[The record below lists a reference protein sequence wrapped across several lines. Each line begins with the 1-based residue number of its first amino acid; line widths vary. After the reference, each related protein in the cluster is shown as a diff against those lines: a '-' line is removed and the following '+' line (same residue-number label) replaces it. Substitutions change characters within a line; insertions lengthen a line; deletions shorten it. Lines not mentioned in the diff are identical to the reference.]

1 MSVSN
6 QSEFNQPSLEQHLKN
21 YFGYDSF
28 RPGQKQ
34 IIQTALQQK
43 DLLIIMPTGGGK
55 SLCFQMPAL
64 LKPGLTIVVSPLIS
78 LMQDQVESLK
88 DNGIAATFLNSTL
101 DLTETRRR
109 TTDIILGKIK
119 LLYVA
124 PERLL

>member
-34 IIQTALQQK
+34 IIQTALQEK

-64 LKPGLTIVVSPLIS
+64 L
-78 LMQDQVESLK
+78 
-88 DNGIAATFLNSTL
+88 STSS
-101 DLTETRRR
+101 
-109 TTDIILGKIK
+109 
-119 LLYVA
+119 
-124 PERLL
+124 